1 MKIELQT
8 SRQKVFSFTKRSIVF
23 FLHFGLAM
31 LLVFA
36 PSIGVAQ
43 AQSQSVPIIR
53 DAEIEQLLYD
63 YTTPI
68 FKAAGIRNKIQI
80 IVVNDQS
87 FNAFVDGQRMF
98 VNIGALMQAETPNEL
113 IGVIAHE
120 TGHLANGHQQRLR
133 EQIKR
138 AQTMAVIGMLLGIGA
153 GVAGASTGN
162 TSAAGAGGGRC
173 VASRCTGYTGAS
185 TINAA
190 KKLLPIEPPST
201 I

>member
-98 VNIGALMQAETPNEL
+98 VNIGA
-113 IGVIAHE
+113 
-120 TGHLANGHQQRLR
+120 
-133 EQIKR
+133 
-138 AQTMAVIGMLLGIGA
+138 
-153 GVAGASTGN
+153 
-162 TSAAGAGGGRC
+162 
-173 VASRCTGYTGAS
+173 
-185 TINAA
+185 
-190 KKLLPIEPPST
+190 
-201 I
+201 